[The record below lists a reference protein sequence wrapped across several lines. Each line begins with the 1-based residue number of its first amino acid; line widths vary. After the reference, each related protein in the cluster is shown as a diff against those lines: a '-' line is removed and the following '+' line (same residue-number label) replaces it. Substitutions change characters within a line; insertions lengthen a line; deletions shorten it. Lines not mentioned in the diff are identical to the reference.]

1 MAGASNVGA
10 HPLIPERVLI
20 VRTGAIGDVTNALV
34 LAEALKAT
42 GQVSQLGWVVHPLS
56 VPLLQGHPA
65 VDQVH
70 VLQRDGGLAEWLR
83 LRRELR
89 AEQYELA
96 IDAQRILKSAVI
108 SRMSGAPRSIGFDR
122 GRSKEGS
129 WLFHSSRITPMG
141 GTHMVD
147 WYMEFAEALGLE
159 QLEPRH
165 RLPLDTDA
173 EAWASGVIAHLSPD
187 AAAGPAPL
195 CIHIGGTKAAKRW
208 EPQRYGELILQL
220 QERSL
225 GPIILTG
232 GPGDRADAEVALQV
246 SQPAL
251 DLVGKTSL
259 PRLIS
264 ILRRCRAWVGCDTG
278 PMHLAAALD
287 CPVVALFA
295 VGQPDRTGPYGTGH
309 HILGKQIGG
318 DNLPMGQITV
328 SEVSKAVEQS
338 LRMRTSR
345 SGEPPFSPPT

>member
-1 MAGASNVGA
+1 MAGASDMGA

-56 VPLLQGHPA
+56 VPLLHGHPA
-65 VDQVH
+65 VDRVH
-70 VLQRDGGLAEWLR
+70 VLQRNGGLAEWLR

-89 AEQYELA
+89 AEQYGLA

-108 SRMSGAPRSIGFDR
+108 ARMSGAPRSLGFDR

-129 WLFHSSRITPMG
+129 WLFHSIRTTPMG

-147 WYMEFAEALGLE
+147 WYLEFAEALGLKH
-159 QLEPRH
+159 LEPRH
-165 RLPLDTDA
+165 RLPLDADA
-173 EAWASGVIAHLSPD
+173 EAWASGVIAHLGPD
-187 AAAGPAPL
+187 GAAGPAPL
-195 CIHIGGTKAAKRW
+195 CVHIGGTKAAKRW
-208 EPQRYGELILQL
+208 EPQRYGELILEL

-225 GPIILTG
+225 GPIILAG
-232 GPGDRADAEVALQV
+232 GPGDRADAEIALQV
-246 SQPAL
+246 SQPTL

-295 VGQPDRTGPYGTGH
+295 VGQPERTGPYGTGH
-309 HILGKQIGG
+309 QVLGKKPGG
-318 DNLPMGQITV
+318 DNLAMGQITV
-328 SEVSKAVEQS
+328 SEVSEAVEKS
-338 LRMRTSR
+338 LR
-345 SGEPPFSPPT
+345 G